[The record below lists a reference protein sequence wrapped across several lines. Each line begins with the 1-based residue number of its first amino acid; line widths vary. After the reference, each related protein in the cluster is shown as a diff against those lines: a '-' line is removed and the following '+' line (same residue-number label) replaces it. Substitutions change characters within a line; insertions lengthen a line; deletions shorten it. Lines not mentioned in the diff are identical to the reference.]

1 MLIAMMRDNISLFF
15 LVMDETTARGLPSEQ
30 VARTVVHAV
39 ETHNPEVLPAPLIHK
54 IAVMIRP
61 LLPQLLF
68 WIMSR
73 RAKKQ
78 SQASEMKRD

>member
-1 MLIAMMRDNISLFF
+1 MLIAMMRDNIFLFF
-15 LVMDETTARGLPSEQ
+15 PVMDKTTASGLPPEQ
-30 VARTVVHAV
+30 VARTVVRAV

-54 IAVMIRP
+54 IAVIIRP

-78 SQASEMKRD
+78 SQANKMKSD